1 MLSDCLL
8 NNFRIT
14 AQIGSGAY
22 GLVFHVVDI
31 LTSREYAVKTVFKSS
46 SMDEFYNKNGLNNN
60 SQVAR
65 TTLLQT
71 QLYHF
76 FKSFQKKLF
85 LPSVD
90 LDSIL
95 QLTENELNR
104 LPHYREIAFQLRVQS
119 HGNIVK
125 IHQVLESS
133 IATFIVM
140 DYYDRD
146 LFTSIVDDKHFVND
160 GILIKKVFLQ
170 LCSALDHCHRLGI
183 YHCDIKPENVLL
195 DRNDNAYLC
204 DFGLSTKSKYLAPN
218 VCVGS
223 SYYMAPERILYC
235 LNTTTNGIHVDECC
249 SSLPT
254 DTGDIWSLGIILINL
269 TCIRNPWLK
278 AHQKEDNT
286 FHHFAN
292 DNNVL
297 KKILPISDE
306 LFTVLTKIL
315 QLNPYTRID
324 MKTLMSEVSSLTSF
338 TREGPLSQVPILS
351 SEVYMT
357 HIIRNENLFLSD
369 LSHFSADQE
378 QQQQQ
383 QQQVQEQEQEQ
394 KQGQI
399 QNQEQAQQQQEEE
412 DAEPESDIPST
423 YNSDGSME
431 KYEYTNN
438 HNNSTFLTSSMDS
451 TPYQSDI
458 DDVSASKDCKF
469 QQDTL
474 RNRLLCL
481 QMNFSTLTD
490 GPNEKWLPDY

>member
-14 AQIGSGAY
+14 SQIGSGAY

-104 LPHYREIAFQLRVQS
+104 LPHYREIAFQLKVQS

-146 LFTSIVDDKHFVND
+146 LFTSIVDHKHFIND
-160 GILIKKVFLQ
+160 GVLIKKVFLQ

-278 AHQKEDNT
+278 AHQKDDNT

-292 DNNVL
+292 NNHVL
-297 KKILPISDE
+297 KKILPISDD
-306 LFTVLTKIL
+306 LFTVLAKIL

-338 TREGPLSQVPILS
+338 TKEGPLSQVPILS
-351 SEVYMT
+351 DEVYMT
-357 HIIRNENLFLSD
+357 HIIKMETYILTKCHTLPLVKNKTNE
-369 LSHFSADQE
+369 QP
-378 QQQQQ
+378 
-383 QQQVQEQEQEQ
+383 QEQEEV
-394 KQGQI
+394 
-399 QNQEQAQQQQEEE
+399 
-412 DAEPESDIPST
+412 EPESDIPST

-431 KYEYTNN
+431 KYDYTNN
-438 HNNSTFLTSSMDS
+438 NNNNTFLSSSMDS

-458 DDVSASKDCKF
+458 DDIGASKDCKF

-481 QMNFSTLTD
+481 QMNISTLTD

>member
-1 MLSDCLL
+1 
-8 NNFRIT
+8 
-14 AQIGSGAY
+14 
-22 GLVFHVVDI
+22 
-31 LTSREYAVKTVFKSS
+31 
-46 SMDEFYNKNGLNNN
+46 
-60 SQVAR
+60 
-65 TTLLQT
+65 
-71 QLYHF
+71 
-76 FKSFQKKLF
+76 
-85 LPSVD
+85 
-90 LDSIL
+90 
-95 QLTENELNR
+95 
-104 LPHYREIAFQLRVQS
+104 
-119 HGNIVK
+119 
-125 IHQVLESS
+125 
-133 IATFIVM
+133 
-140 DYYDRD
+140 
-146 LFTSIVDDKHFVND
+146 
-160 GILIKKVFLQ
+160 
-170 LCSALDHCHRLGI
+170 
-183 YHCDIKPENVLL
+183 
-195 DRNDNAYLC
+195 
-204 DFGLSTKSKYLAPN
+204 
-218 VCVGS
+218 
-223 SYYMAPERILYC
+223 
-235 LNTTTNGIHVDECC
+235 
-249 SSLPT
+249 
-254 DTGDIWSLGIILINL
+254 
-269 TCIRNPWLK
+269 
-278 AHQKEDNT
+278 
-286 FHHFAN
+286 
-292 DNNVL
+292 
-297 KKILPISDE
+297 
-306 LFTVLTKIL
+306 
-315 QLNPYTRID
+315 

-383 QQQVQEQEQEQ
+383 QVQEQEQEQ

-399 QNQEQAQQQQEEE
+399 QKQEQEQQQQEEE